1 MSFFFMRMSHQAVS
15 RLDLI
20 EVTDLVMLLRLC

>member
-15 RLDLI
+15 RFDLT
-20 EVTDLVMLLRLC
+20 EVTDLVKLLRLC